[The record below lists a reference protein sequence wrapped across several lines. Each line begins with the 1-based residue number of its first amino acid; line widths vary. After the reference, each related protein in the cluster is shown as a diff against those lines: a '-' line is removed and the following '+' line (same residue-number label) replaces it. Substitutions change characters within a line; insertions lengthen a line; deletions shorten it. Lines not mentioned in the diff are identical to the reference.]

1 MSTFE
6 VEIRLLGWDFRRIVM
21 THLIQARATGW
32 PVALL
37 VTALAVSFSGCMR
50 AGAGASTAPRDARVG
65 AAQVRTLVVL
75 EKRTAD
81 GRIVEVPLAEE
92 YRSIRPAGMNG
103 AAPAI
108 PPSEI
113 WPAQ

>member
-1 MSTFE
+1 
-6 VEIRLLGWDFRRIVM
+6 M
-21 THLIQARATGW
+21 THSIQARRTAW

-50 AGAGASTAPRDARVG
+50 AGTGTSTAPGDARVG

-75 EKRTAD
+75 EKKTAD
-81 GRIVEVPLAEE
+81 GRIIEVPLAEE
-92 YRSIRPAGMNG
+92 YRAIRPAGING

-108 PPSEI
+108 PPSEM